1 MNNSAIHN
9 DFAVVRLIYNAQ
21 AGNRSVTRQL
31 SDVMA
36 SLDRLFPAA
45 RLEVRPTSGPHDATR
60 LAAEVASAEGEN
72 GLVIIAGGDGSVS
85 EAANGV
91 MGTPTPLLVLPYGTG
106 NDFARTIYRGQS
118 QQPRAILAACE
129 ASESGHSALSFH
141 DVDAM
146 ATSAKSYRLP
156 DGSTGTNFHR
166 FAVNVISIG
175 FDSVIGIE
183 ADRLH
188 RKVPWLLGMSYP
200 LSVLTQLARRRDYR
214 MSIDWLDEAGQSGE
228 LSQEYTVCAVA
239 NASYYGGGFQ
249 PNPHARIADGTIEV
263 IVSRNLTTRDIA
275 KLIGKFRRGDDLPD
289 EFVEQIR
296 GSEFTFRAQRGQDLI
311 LTLDGQGLYTN
322 EFKVKVFPHHFTI
335 ALPSQWP
342 EPSAL
347 LMK

>member
-1 MNNSAIHN
+1 MNNPALHD
-9 DFAVVRLIYNAQ
+9 DFTVVRLIYNAQ

-60 LAAEVASAEGEN
+60 LAAEVARTEGES

-91 MGTPTPLLVLPYGTG
+91 MGTATPLLVLPYGTG
-106 NDFARTIYRGQS
+106 NDFARTIYRGQA
-118 QQPRAILAACE
+118 QQSRAILTACE
-129 ASESGHSALSFH
+129 AAGSGRRALGFH
-141 DVDAM
+141 QVDAM

-156 DGSTGTNFHR
+156 DGSTGTNFQR

-200 LSVLTQLARRRDYR
+200 LSVLTQLARRREYR
-214 MSIDWLDEAGQSGE
+214 MSIEWLDEAGCARE

-249 PNPHARIADGTIEV
+249 PNPHARIADGQIEV
-263 IVSRNLTTRDIA
+263 IVSHNLKNRDIA
-275 KLIGKFRRGDDLPD
+275 KLIGKFRRGEDLPE
-289 EFVEQIR
+289 EFVEQLC

-322 EFKVKVFPHHFTI
+322 EFKVEVHPRHFTI
-335 ALPSQWP
+335 ARPTQWP
-342 EPSAL
+342 APSAL
-347 LMK
+347 LNK